1 MRGVTY
7 QIHGVRLRV
16 ESDDGPALRSLRR
29 LLEGFPEV
37 EAGIEAEAGWA
48 GCRAR
53 VASPEV
59 ADACLSLRFA
69 PRALPPPAGARPLFR
84 EGSVRALGDGGRLWL
99 TDGWSH
105 LCVDAVTGRAEGE
118 VNPAS
123 WTREQEF
130 EESFLRL
137 GLLEL
142 LRGQGRFHLRAAALA
157 AGSDVLLA
165 AGDLAG
171 DPPSLAEACVGLK
184 GQVLASGPVLLQ
196 SGPDGVA
203 VGEWPAL
210 FGRQAE
216 VQPAELRFLAYI
228 RAAPEECR
236 PTLLLFPIERPGPT
250 WIEPLLAREA
260 LAALVPAS
268 PLLFSTPSLATA
280 HLETLRALVRQCRCY
295 RLLHSPDLRRRPEAA
310 ADLLHALSTEP
321 QELVCMS

>member
-1 MRGVTY
+1 MRGVAY
-7 QIHGVRLRV
+7 HIHGVRLRV

-29 LLEGFPEV
+29 LLEGFAEV
-37 EAGIEAEAGWA
+37 ETDTAGLEGGAGGEAPAA
-48 GCRAR
+48 
-53 VASPEV
+53 

-69 PRALPPPAGARPLFR
+69 PRAVPPPMGAVPLFR
-84 EGSVRALGDGGRLWL
+84 QGGVRALGEGGCLWL

-105 LCVDAVTGRAEGE
+105 LCVDAVAGRAEGE

-123 WTREQEF
+123 WTREREF

-142 LRGQGRFHLRAAALA
+142 LRGQGRFHLRAAALV
-157 AGSDVLLA
+157 AGGAVLLA

-171 DPPSLAEACVGLK
+171 DPPALAEACAGQR
-184 GQVLASGPVLLQ
+184 GQVLAGGPVLLQ
-196 SGPDGVA
+196 VGPYGVTA
-203 VGEWPAL
+203 GEWPAL

-216 VQPAELRFLAYI
+216 VQPPELRFLAFI

-250 WIEPLLAREA
+250 RIEPLLAREA

-268 PLLFSTPSLATA
+268 PLLLSTPTLAPA

-295 RLLHSPDLRRRPEAA
+295 RLLHGPELRRRPEAA
-310 ADLLHALSTEP
+310 ADLLHALSSP
-321 QELVCMS
+321 QHEVVCPA